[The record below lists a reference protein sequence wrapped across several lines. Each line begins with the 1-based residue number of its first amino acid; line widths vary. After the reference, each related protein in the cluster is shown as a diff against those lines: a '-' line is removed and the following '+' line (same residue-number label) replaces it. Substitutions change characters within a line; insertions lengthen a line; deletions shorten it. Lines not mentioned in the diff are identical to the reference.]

1 MRLVREF
8 WFFFRRL
15 FNMGL
20 NRTRNSA
27 FLWLYNLISQ
37 FTQSNYLNL
46 SDIPPKFLEINET
59 CIDYIK
65 FTFESQKYNLFLSD
79 KNNAPVYVYANLTDL
94 NKNNNYFLDVELKVY
109 NDKNDEILNTNISDF
124 IKRCFIKESYLP
136 WIKSK
141 YEFWTE
147 LLYEN
152 SIISKSVYKS
162 ILNNLETYRLV
173 LKTVNRNIEILE
185 NDNIIFYTKN
195 DTKFKLMYYK
205 YKWMHYKYKWMHYK
219 LYVIIIKNK
228 QYNYV
233 I

>member
-1 MRLVREF
+1 MERLRNCVNYYGYRLVIHS
-8 WFFFRRL
+8 
-15 FNMGL
+15 FNICYYMISVYD
-20 NRTRNSA
+20 NIYEYCRTDKNK
-27 FLWLYNLISQ
+27 LLIEKY
-37 FTQSNYLNL
+37 T
-46 SDIPPKFLEINET
+46 PKFLEINET

-79 KNNAPVYVYANLTDL
+79 KNKAHVYVYANLTDL

-173 LKTVNRNIEILE
+173 LKTISRNIEILE
-185 NDNIIFYTKN
+185 NDNIIFYSKN
-195 DTKFKLMYYK
+195 DNE
-205 YKWMHYKYKWMHYK
+205 
-219 LYVIIIKNK
+219 VITITPNT
-228 QYNYV
+228 N
-233 I
+233 